1 MDTNEINIKW
11 VSMKIS
17 STHEKVKQHYPSIL
31 IQILTKII
39 WNFCFNLVKNEY
51 FQFLVK
57 DVRLSQTS
65 SSFSNDSQ
73 LLHFRAG

>member
-1 MDTNEINIKW
+1 MNTNEIDIKW
-11 VSMKIS
+11 ISMKIS

-31 IQILTKII
+31 IQILTKMI
-39 WNFCFNLVKNEY
+39 WNFCFNLAENEY

-57 DVRLSQTS
+57 DVRRLQTS
-65 SSFSNDSQ
+65 SSFSNNSQ

>member
-11 VSMKIS
+11 VSLKIS
-17 STHEKVKQHYPSIL
+17 STHEKVKKHHPSIL
-31 IQILTKII
+31 IQIVTKII
-39 WNFCFNLVKNEY
+39 WNLCFNLVENQY

-57 DVRLSQTS
+57 DVRLLQTS

-73 LLHFRAG
+73 LLPF